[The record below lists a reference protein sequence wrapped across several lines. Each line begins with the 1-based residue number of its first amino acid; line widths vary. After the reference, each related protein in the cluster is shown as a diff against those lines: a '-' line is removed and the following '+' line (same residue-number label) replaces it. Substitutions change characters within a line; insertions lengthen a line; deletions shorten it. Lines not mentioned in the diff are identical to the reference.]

1 MRPDRNHVRT
11 WCGLLVL
18 LCPALL
24 TSMDA
29 SLLFVAGPAIS
40 AALHP
45 TSEQWLWAMDI
56 YHFVMAGLLMTV
68 GSLGDRIGRKRLLL
82 IGAAVFGGVSVL
94 VAYAP
99 NPELLILARALMAI
113 GGATLAPST
122 LSLIRGMFDVERQR
136 RMAVGAWT
144 AAFTGG
150 AVAGPIVGGVLLNHF
165 WWGAVFLIN
174 VPVMLVL
181 LIVAPFLIDE
191 RKSAEPVRFDL
202 VGAGTSL
209 VAILGLVFAATQIP
223 RDGLTPAAIAGA
235 GAGIA
240 AGTVFGI
247 RQVRASHPLIDL
259 SLFRSPG
266 FSTAVATNTVVALVT
281 AGLGVLAFPFMQN
294 VHGLTPLDSALWA
307 LPTLV
312 GSFVGTASAA
322 ALAERFTSA
331 ALLITGMLAATAGF
345 VVIVTLDSRT
355 GLWVFLAGYVVLTY
369 GVGLTATIANSL
381 VLTSAPPDRAGAA
394 SGISET
400 ATMLGAA
407 VGIATLGTIA
417 STVYRNTMGDG
428 VPPAALESVTG
439 AVAAGGN
446 AIGLLDAAFAAYT
459 RGLVVAA
466 LLAATVTAVLAI
478 VLIAIHVSGKAA
490 ACQRRWG
497 E

>member
-1 MRPDRNHVRT
+1 MRTDQTPVGVRT

-40 AALHP
+40 AALRP
-45 TSEQWLWAMDI
+45 TAGQWLWAMDI
-56 YHFVMAGLLMTV
+56 YHFVMAGLLMAM

-99 NPELLILARALMAI
+99 SPEVLILARALMAI

-122 LSLIRGMFDVERQR
+122 LSLIRGMFDGERQR

-144 AAFTGG
+144 IAFTGG

-191 RKSAEPVRFDL
+191 RRSAEPVRFDL
-202 VGAGTSL
+202 GV
-209 VAILGLVFAATQIP
+209 
-223 RDGLTPAAIAGA
+223 
-235 GAGIA
+235 
-240 AGTVFGI
+240 
-247 RQVRASHPLIDL
+247 L
-259 SLFRSPG
+259 SLFRSSG
-266 FSTAVATNTVVALVT
+266 FSVAVVTNAVVAFVT

-312 GSFVGTASAA
+312 GSFVGTATAA
-322 ALAERFTSA
+322 VLGDRFSSI
-331 ALLITGMLAATAGF
+331 ALLSTGLLAATGSFA
-345 VVIVTLDSRT
+345 VIVTLDSRT
-355 GLWVFLAGYVVLTY
+355 GLWVFLAGYVLLTY

-407 VGIATLGTIA
+407 VGIVTLGTIA
-417 STVYRNTMGDG
+417 STVYRTTMGDG

-439 AVAAGGN
+439 AVAAAGG
-446 AIGLLDAAFAAYT
+446 ATGLLDAAFAAYT

-466 LLAATVTAVLAI
+466 LVAAAVTLILGIA
-478 VLIAIHVSGKAA
+478 LIAVRVSGKAA